1 MTRRSTAIVVL
12 ALVLAALVYWMMQ
25 RDRQVDALNEAIA
38 RNGSAALRAYPY
50 QFRVLRLEN
59 GVATMTTP
67 RSPQVPVYRMIRAI
81 DPNLK
86 PRDTRDPEFVAAE
99 KALAAVQE
107 EARRIV
113 LAQPDVKS
121 VKWELDRNWLIDH
134 GIPVD

>member
-12 ALVLAALVYWMMQ
+12 ALVLAALVYWMQ

-86 PRDTRDPEFVAAE
+86 PRDTRDPDFVAAE

-113 LAQPDVKS
+113 LSQPEVKS

-134 GIPVD
+134 GIPVG

>member
-12 ALVLAALVYWMMQ
+12 ALVLAALVYWMQ

-99 KALAAVQE
+99 KALASVQE

>member
-12 ALVLAALVYWMMQ
+12 ALVLAALVYWMQ

-99 KALAAVQE
+99 KALAGVQT

-113 LAQPDVKS
+113 LAQPGVKS
-121 VKWELDRNWLIDH
+121 VQWELDRNWLIDH
-134 GIPVD
+134 GIAVD

>member
-12 ALVLAALVYWMMQ
+12 ALVLAALVYWMQ

-113 LAQPDVKS
+113 LSQPEVKS

-134 GIPVD
+134 GIPVG